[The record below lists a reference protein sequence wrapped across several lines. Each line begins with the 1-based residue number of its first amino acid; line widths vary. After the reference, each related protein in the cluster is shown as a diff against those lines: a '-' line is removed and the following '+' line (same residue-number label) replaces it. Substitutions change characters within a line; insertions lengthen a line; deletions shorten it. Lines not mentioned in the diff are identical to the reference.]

1 MFNVFHYPGSD
12 WQEGGHLRQKEIEK
26 VPSMVSHRGPM
37 CWTDFSSRTHRS
49 IEILIRRC
57 RYNFTT
63 WLFGGKWVSTFS
75 LLLRPGPTEEDGA
88 PNMWQKTYFK
98 AIILE
103 NIKIE
108 EVTYKPRPLPPLGSF
123 HSLAVE
129 KKWRDL
135 WLAAGSH
142 WITTFYHNFS
152 QDHF

>member
-1 MFNVFHYPGSD
+1 M
-12 WQEGGHLRQKEIEK
+12 
-26 VPSMVSHRGPM
+26 
-37 CWTDFSSRTHRS
+37 
-49 IEILIRRC
+49 
-57 RYNFTT
+57 
-63 WLFGGKWVSTFS
+63 FGGKWVSTFS
-75 LLLRPGPTEEDGA
+75 LLLRPGLTEEDGA

-152 QDHF
+152 QSDHFGSASVAFVVFPNPPVTLYHCHSPSQYLLLLVICY

>member
-1 MFNVFHYPGSD
+1 MFSTVQDRIG
-12 WQEGGHLRQKEIEK
+12 RK
-26 VPSMVSHRGPM
+26 VVICGKRKLKRSPSMVSHRGPM
-37 CWTDFSSRTHRS
+37 CSTDFCCRTHRS